1 VEGRIALEEI
11 LKRFPDWEV
20 DLTAARL
27 DSSPVNRGW
36 ATLPARAV
44 RAGP

>member
-1 VEGRIALEEI
+1 
-11 LKRFPDWEV
+11 V
-20 DLTAARL
+20 DMTAARL

-44 RAGP
+44 RAG